1 LKDFDDSLENALK
14 SAFRLLG
21 YRDRSEKEICERL
34 AKKGF
39 SQKTIKG
46 VVVYL
51 TERGFVDDRRLAG
64 ALKRHAVE
72 KKHLGKRGTTSYLI
86 KRGIPLEIAAGI
98 SGDEDDYFDS
108 AKMLVERRLQNMKGY
123 DTATIKRRLW
133 GLLSRRGF
141 SNETIHRVIKT
152 IDLKEEET

>member
-1 LKDFDDSLENALK
+1 MKGFDDNLESALK

-39 SQKTIKG
+39 SRKTIEG
-46 VVVYL
+46 VVSHL
-51 TERGFVDDRRLAG
+51 KERDFIDDRRLAE

-72 KKHLGKRGTTSYLI
+72 KKHLGKRGTKSYLI

-98 SGDEDDYFDS
+98 SGDEDDYLDS
-108 AKMLVERRLQNMKGY
+108 AKSLVEKRLQHMKGY

-133 GLLSRRGF
+133 GLLARRGF

>member
-1 LKDFDDSLENALK
+1 MKDFDDSLENALK

-39 SQKTIKG
+39 SQKTIKD
-46 VVVYL
+46 VVDYL
-51 TERGFVDDRRLAG
+51 KEKDFIDDRRLAE

-72 KKHLGKRGTTSYLI
+72 RKHLGKRGTISYLI
-86 KRGIPLEIAAGI
+86 KRGIPVEIAAGI

-108 AKMLVERRLQNMKGY
+108 AKRLVERRLQHMKNY
-123 DTATIKRRLW
+123 DTETIKRRLW
-133 GLLSRRGF
+133 GLLARRGF
-141 SNETIHRVIKT
+141 SNEAIRKVIKS
-152 IDLKEEET
+152 IDLREET